1 MNLLLTNDDGIAS
14 EGLRALA
21 CVLFEKG
28 HTVTVVAPEEN
39 NSAVSHKLTLKN
51 ALSLRKADYGNG
63 ICAYALSG
71 TPADCT
77 LFSLK
82 GLKISPDCIIS
93 GVNEGMNLGSD
104 CIYSGTVAAAVE
116 GALNGVP
123 SIAISAFCVFS
134 SWNFGGEDFNKCAR
148 IAAERLNDWFLLAK
162 NTRGG
167 LNVNIPVDREIAG
180 ERLRKLARSEHRS
193 QYERLQDGTYRRK
206 WAEPKNQTEK
216 DCDEYLI
223 LQGYITLSPL
233 SADMN
238 DYGYWAKRGSM

>member
-82 GLKISPDCIIS
+82 GLKISPDCIIP
-93 GVNEGMNLGSD
+93 GVNEGDRKS
-104 CIYSGTVAAAVE
+104 T
-116 GALNGVP
+116 
-123 SIAISAFCVFS
+123 
-134 SWNFGGEDFNKCAR
+134 
-148 IAAERLNDWFLLAK
+148 RLN
-162 NTRGG
+162 
-167 LNVNIPVDREIAG
+167 
-180 ERLRKLARSEHRS
+180 SSHR
-193 QYERLQDGTYRRK
+193 
-206 WAEPKNQTEK
+206 
-216 DCDEYLI
+216 
-223 LQGYITLSPL
+223 
-233 SADMN
+233 
-238 DYGYWAKRGSM
+238 

>member
-1 MNLLLTNDDGIAS
+1 M
-14 EGLRALA
+14 
-21 CVLFEKG
+21 
-28 HTVTVVAPEEN
+28 
-39 NSAVSHKLTLKN
+39 
-51 ALSLRKADYGNG
+51 RKDRG
-63 ICAYALSG
+63 
-71 TPADCT
+71 
-77 LFSLK
+77 
-82 GLKISPDCIIS
+82 
-93 GVNEGMNLGSD
+93 
-104 CIYSGTVAAAVE
+104 GTV
-116 GALNGVP
+116 
-123 SIAISAFCVFS
+123 
-134 SWNFGGEDFNKCAR
+134 K
-148 IAAERLNDWFLLAK
+148 RLVLLAK